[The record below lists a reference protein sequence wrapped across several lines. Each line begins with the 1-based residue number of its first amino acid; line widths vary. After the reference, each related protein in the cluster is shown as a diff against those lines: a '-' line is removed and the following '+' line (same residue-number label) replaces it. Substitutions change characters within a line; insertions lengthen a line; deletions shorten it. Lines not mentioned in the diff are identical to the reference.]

1 MGDLAAEMITAVQRP
16 GPQLVYGY
24 HADLDMLGHGHGPG
38 SLPWRLQLRQIDG
51 LAALV
56 AEALPSDAL
65 LLVTADHGMVA
76 VDRTFDADTH
86 PDLRRNVA
94 AVGGDGRARHVY
106 ARPGAAADVLATWRS
121 VLGDAGWVVP
131 GEQAI
136 AEGWFGPLGPHVVD
150 RIGDVVVAAR
160 GSAAVTRTVAEPV
173 ISKLPGQH
181 GSLSAEEQLDP
192 PPAPPPR
199 LSPAAGRVSIFGT
212 PCRDFLDGVG
222 VRDRVAGHEKRD
234 SASPESRLAVT
245 ETETRRQVGVMR

>member
-1 MGDLAAEMITAVQRP
+1 MGDLAAEMITAVRRP

-56 AEALPSDAL
+56 AEALPSDAV

-86 PDLRRNVA
+86 PDLRRDVA

-106 ARPGAAADVLATWRS
+106 AKSGAAADVLATWRS

-150 RIGDVVVAAR
+150 RHRRRRRGRARFGRRHPDRGRAGDLGAAR
-160 GSAAVTRTVAEPV
+160 PARLAVGRGAVR
-173 ISKLPGQH
+173 
-181 GSLSAEEQLDP
+181 P
-192 PPAPPPR
+192 PAAPPPGEPR
-199 LSPAAGRVSIFGT
+199 SRASLHSRYAVSRFPTARALATGCT
-212 PCRDFLDGVG
+212 S
-222 VRDRVAGHEKRD
+222 EKRD
-234 SASPESRLAVT
+234 SA
-245 ETETRRQVGVMR
+245 

>member
-1 MGDLAAEMITAVQRP
+1 
-16 GPQLVYGY
+16 
-24 HADLDMLGHGHGPG
+24 MLGHGHGPG
-38 SLPWRLQLRQIDG
+38 ALPWRLQLRQIDG

-56 AEALPSDAL
+56 AEALPPDAV

-106 ARPGAAADVLATWRS
+106 AKSGAAADVLATWRS

-136 AEGWFGPLGPHVVD
+136 AEGWFGPLGPHVAD

-181 GSLSAEEQLDP
+181 GSLSAEEQFIPLLLHR
-192 PPAPPPR
+192 PA
-199 LSPAAGRVSIFGT
+199 
-212 PCRDFLDGVG
+212 
-222 VRDRVAGHEKRD
+222 
-234 SASPESRLAVT
+234 
-245 ETETRRQVGVMR
+245 

>member
-1 MGDLAAEMITAVQRP
+1 
-16 GPQLVYGY
+16 
-24 HADLDMLGHGHGPG
+24 MLGHGHGPG

-51 LAALV
+51 LAALI

-86 PDLRRNVA
+86 PDLRRDVA

-106 ARPGAAADVLATWRS
+106 AKLRRGGGRARDLAIGAGRR
-121 VLGDAGWVVP
+121 GWVVP

-136 AEGWFGPLGPHVVD
+136 ADGWFGPLGPHVVD

-173 ISKLPGQH
+173 ISQ
-181 GSLSAEEQLDP
+181 AAR
-192 PPAPPPR
+192 PAR
-199 LSPAAGRVSIFGT
+199 VAVGRGAAHPAAGPPG
-212 PCRDFLDGVG
+212 
-222 VRDRVAGHEKRD
+222 
-234 SASPESRLAVT
+234 
-245 ETETRRQVGVMR
+245 

>member
-56 AEALPSDAL
+56 AEALPPDAL
-65 LLVTADHGMVA
+65 LLVTADHGMVT

-94 AVGGDGRARHVY
+94 AVAGDGRARHVY
-106 ARPGAAADVLATWRS
+106 AKPGAAADVLATWRS

-131 GEQAI
+131 GEQAV
-136 AEGWFGPLGPHVVD
+136 ADGWFGPLGPHVAD

-181 GSLSAEEQLDP
+181 GSLSAEEQLIP
-192 PPAPPPR
+192 
-199 LSPAAGRVSIFGT
+199 
-212 PCRDFLDGVG
+212 FLLH
-222 VRDRVAGHEKRD
+222 RP
-234 SASPESRLAVT
+234 S
-245 ETETRRQVGVMR
+245 

>member
-1 MGDLAAEMITAVQRP
+1 
-16 GPQLVYGY
+16 
-24 HADLDMLGHGHGPG
+24 MLGHGHGPG
-38 SLPWRLQLRQIDG
+38 ALPWRLQLRQIDG

-56 AEALPSDAL
+56 AEALPPDAV

-86 PDLRRNVA
+86 PDLRRNVS

-106 ARPGAAADVLATWRS
+106 AKPGAAADVLATWRS

-136 AEGWFGPLGPHVVD
+136 AEGWFGPLGPHVAD

-181 GSLSAEEQLDP
+181 GSLSAEEQHP
-192 PPAPPPR
+192 PTAPPPR
-199 LSPAAGRVSIFGT
+199 LSPSCRASLHFRYAVSRFSRRRGRSRPGGT
-212 PCRDFLDGVG
+212 SRKARLGVP
-222 VRDRVAGHEKRD
+222 RT
-234 SASPESRLAVT
+234 RLAVT
-245 ETETRRQVGVMR
+245 ETETRRHGNGDSPSVG